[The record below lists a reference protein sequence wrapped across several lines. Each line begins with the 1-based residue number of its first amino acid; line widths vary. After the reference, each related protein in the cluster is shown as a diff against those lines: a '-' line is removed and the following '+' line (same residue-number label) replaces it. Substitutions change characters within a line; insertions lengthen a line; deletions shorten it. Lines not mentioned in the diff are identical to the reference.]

1 MTRRAVLRFCHCLPI
16 DFEVQNSN
24 EGSSQGKYQI
34 IKKYLSQ
41 HDFDHLFLGAGPP
54 RKRTNSQKSKV
65 SIKGGLNIPNMDP
78 FTLYSIQDSESC
90 CVSPFPYFYFS
101 WISSTLF
108 LQIFLDFWIF
118 FVLFWQFFSGCISW
132 FLRTTSKHFYSE
144 NTPLLIKA
152 PSGIEDASGIL
163 VKVQFS
169 VIKIILGKHFLFPS
183 LSVLKI
189 GFRCCHRKLLLTQ
202 SLEEKIGLTKLFCGE

>member
-1 MTRRAVLRFCHCLPI
+1 MQQQGSPHQTCKIHAKLIIQLQVDTKSCSSFCHCLPI

-78 FTLYSIQDSESC
+78 FTLYSIRDSESC
-90 CVSPFPYFYFS
+90 CFVSPFPYFS
-101 WISSTLF
+101 LF
-108 LQIFLDFWIF
+108 LDFFIFVFAGSLVFWIF
-118 FVLFWQFFSGCISW
+118 FFFFWQFFRMYFQIFG
-132 FLRTTSKHFYSE
+132 
-144 NTPLLIKA
+144 
-152 PSGIEDASGIL
+152 DA
-163 VKVQFS
+163 F
-169 VIKIILGKHFLFPS
+169 
-183 LSVLKI
+183 
-189 GFRCCHRKLLLTQ
+189 
-202 SLEEKIGLTKLFCGE
+202 

>member
-1 MTRRAVLRFCHCLPI
+1 MQQQGSPHQTCKIHAKLIIQLQVDTKSCSSFCHCLPI

-78 FTLYSIQDSESC
+78 FTLYSIRDSESC
-90 CVSPFPYFYFS
+90 CFFSPFPYFS
-101 WISSTLF
+101 LF
-108 LQIFLDFWIF
+108 LDFFNFIFADSYDFWIF
-118 FVLFWQFFSGCISW
+118 IVLFWQVFFRMY
-132 FLRTTSKHFYSE
+132 FLIF
-144 NTPLLIKA
+144 
-152 PSGIEDASGIL
+152 EDY
-163 VKVQFS
+163 F
-169 VIKIILGKHFLFPS
+169 
-183 LSVLKI
+183 
-189 GFRCCHRKLLLTQ
+189 
-202 SLEEKIGLTKLFCGE
+202 

>member
-1 MTRRAVLRFCHCLPI
+1 MQQQGSPHQTCKIHAKLIIQLQVDTKSCSSFCHCLPI

-90 CVSPFPYFYFS
+90 CVSPFPYFS
-101 WISSTLF
+101 L
-108 LQIFLDFWIF
+108 FLDFFNFVLADFSDMLDFRIF
-118 FVLFWQFFSGCISW
+118 FVYVCSFFQDLFPNVI
-132 FLRTTSKHFYSE
+132 LKHFIQKM
-144 NTPLLIKA
+144 L
-152 PSGIEDASGIL
+152 
-163 VKVQFS
+163 
-169 VIKIILGKHFLFPS
+169 H
-183 LSVLKI
+183 
-189 GFRCCHRKLLLTQ
+189 C
-202 SLEEKIGLTKLFCGE
+202 

>member
-1 MTRRAVLRFCHCLPI
+1 MQQQGSPHQTCKIHAKLIIQLQVDTKSCSSFCHCLPI

-78 FTLYSIQDSESC
+78 FTLHCILF
-90 CVSPFPYFYFS
+90 VILNLVVVFP
-101 WISSTLF
+101 LF
-108 LQIFLDFWIF
+108 LIFTFLGFPQLYFCRYFWIF
-118 FVLFWQFFSGCISW
+118 FVLFWQFFQ
-132 FLRTTSKHFYSE
+132 
-144 NTPLLIKA
+144 
-152 PSGIEDASGIL
+152 D
-163 VKVQFS
+163 V
-169 VIKIILGKHFLFPS
+169 FPD
-183 LSVLKI
+183 
-189 GFRCCHRKLLLTQ
+189 F
-202 SLEEKIGLTKLFCGE
+202 